1 MSRTKRKP
9 KRAQQE
15 MIEKFDAEYER
26 QQRRSAR
33 PLPASVQMVKQELE
47 TILNSKARTKPASI
61 QAPPMDDPI
70 ANQTGGVLWWTGCT
84 LDQFIPLS
92 EYEDP
97 IRQRDLQTFA
107 LIAPFALDASAVM
120 IKKAQSLQW
129 TLLGGRNL
137 VNKWHQRLSNLE
149 GGRGWDFFYTR
160 LVRSYLESDNGGV
173 GEIVRAAPTWAVDG
187 DGQLTE
193 RGQAAIKRGSDAA
206 WDVADVRV
214 FDPVQIRTTRSQEFP
229 LVYHNP
235 WTGRTHQLRD
245 YNFIQLLDMP
255 SVDHRLYGQGTCALS
270 RAAWSVQEDRMII
283 RHGFE
288 KMSEN
293 PGAGIVFANASEKTM
308 KTAFDS
314 ASAERQGRGA
324 VFYKGLIFIPIMN
337 PEGTFSV
344 EFVNFSGLPDGFDR
358 SAMYQEIKERVATA
372 YGLDPLDLGGIAGA
386 GALGTGAQATVMAS
400 KSRGSGIGVIIQG
413 TEREFRF
420 KLLPESLNFQFEQQE
435 AQERKENAEID
446 QILFNNA
453 KTYFDITGDP
463 VMAQQYLVDTKAIP
477 PEYVPED
484 ITPDIV
490 RDDTEAQQKMR
501 HLVGPRVKRWR
512 DGRMALM
519 EKQVERLQPLA
530 GPPLP
535 ELDAE
540 IVPADVDRANEAFD
554 VLFPEL
560 AGLLEARP
568 ASG

>member
-1 MSRTKRKP
+1 MR
-9 KRAQQE
+9 
-15 MIEKFDAEYER
+15 EKFDAEYQR
-26 QQRRSAR
+26 QRQKGT
-33 PLPASVQMVKQELE
+33 PLPPGVEFVKAELE
-47 TILNSKARTKPASI
+47 TILNSKARTEPVSI
-61 QAPPMDDPI
+61 QAPPTDDPM

-92 EYEDP
+92 EYQDP
-97 IRQRDLQTFA
+97 SRQRDLQSFA
-107 LIAPFALDASAVM
+107 LIAPFALMASSVM

-129 TLLGGRNL
+129 TFEGGRNL
-137 VNKWHQRLSNLE
+137 VNKWHQKLLQLE
-149 GGRGWDFFYTR
+149 GGRGWDFFFTR

-173 GEIVRAAPTWAVDG
+173 GEIVRAAPGWAVDENN
-187 DGQLTE
+187 QLTE
-193 RGQAAIKRGSDAA
+193 RGIAAIKRGADAA
-206 WDVADVRV
+206 WDIADVRV
-214 FDPVQIRTTRSQEFP
+214 FDPVQVRTTRSQEFP

-245 YNFIQLLDMP
+245 YNFIQLLDMA

-270 RAAWSVQEDRMII
+270 RAAWSIQEDRMII

-293 PGAGIVFANASEKTM
+293 PGAGIVFANAAEKTM
-308 KTAFDS
+308 RTAFDS

-358 SAMYQEIKERVATA
+358 SGMYQEIKERVATS

-400 KSRGSGIGVIIQG
+400 KSKGSGIGVIMQG
-413 TEREFRF
+413 VEREFRF
-420 KLLPESLNFQFEQQE
+420 KLLPESLEFKFEKQE
-435 AQERKENAEID
+435 TQERKEDAEID
-446 QILFNNA
+446 AILFTNA
-453 KTYFDITGDP
+453 KTFFDITGDP
-463 VMAQQYLVDTKAIP
+463 IMAQQYLVDAKAIP
-477 PEYVPED
+477 PEYIPED
-484 ITPDIV
+484 MTPDII
-490 RDDTEAQQKMR
+490 RDDTEAQEKMK
-501 HLVGPRVKRWR
+501 HLMGVRVKKWQ
-512 DGRMALM
+512 DGRMALVKVPHM
-519 EKQVERLQPLA
+519 HVTKQIERLQPLA

-540 IVPADVDRANEAFD
+540 ITPEDIDRANAAFD

-560 AGLLEARP
+560 AGLLEAKP